1 MISSFGMLFTLFVFF
16 VHSSTEYLE
25 GQTGVLVARR
35 WRVSSLR
42 ME

>member
-1 MISSFGMLFTLFVFF
+1 MISSFGMLFTLFFF
-16 VHSSTEYLE
+16 VHILTKCLE

-35 WRVSSLR
+35 WRVPSRS